1 MERRLWPACHG
12 PVRQNAAMN
21 RLALFLFVLLIAGC
35 GTPPNQVIS
44 LRDGTFR
51 APFYDQAISYCQKDG
66 LTASI
71 LGRAQA
77 ENGIVFACK

>member
-1 MERRLWPACHG
+1 MWPAFLG
-12 PVRQNAAMN
+12 LVRQNAAMN
-21 RLALFLFVLLIAGC
+21 RFALYLFVLLIAGC

-51 APFYDQAISYCQKDG
+51 APFYDQAITYCQKDG

-71 LGRAQA
+71 LGKAQA